1 MLTDADGVKGSL
13 ITNMVDVSGAVRN
26 ARWDLWVE
34 DTPLFYH
41 IS

>member
-34 DTPLFYH
+34 DPSLFYH

>member
-1 MLTDADGVKGSL
+1 MLTNADGVKGSL
-13 ITNMVDVSGAVRN
+13 ITDMVDVSGAVRN

-34 DTPLFYH
+34 DSPLFYH

>member
-13 ITNMVDVSGAVRN
+13 ITDMVDVSGAVRN

>member
-1 MLTDADGVKGSL
+1 MLTDADGVKGPL
-13 ITNMVDVSGAVRN
+13 ITNMVDASGAVRN

-34 DTPLFYH
+34 DPPLFYH

>member
-1 MLTDADGVKGSL
+1 MLTNADGVKGSL
-13 ITNMVDVSGAVRN
+13 ITNMVDVSGTVRN

-34 DTPLFYH
+34 DPPLFYH

>member
-1 MLTDADGVKGSL
+1 MLTNVNGAKAPL

-34 DTPLFYH
+34 DPPLFYH

>member
-34 DTPLFYH
+34 DPPLFYH